1 MRAVI
6 FDCFGVLYVDVSQ
19 AYFAHFP
26 ELSEELH
33 DLNRMADHGFID
45 RNTYIEGVAKLTGVS
60 TRETTEAFAREHRI
74 NQPLI
79 DYIKSTLKPS
89 YKIGLLSNIGR
100 DWMQDF
106 FDQHALHEL
115 FDTVVMSSE
124 EGITKPNP
132 LIFERTAERLGVPAD
147 ECVMIDD
154 IKENCEGARATGM
167 KALLYDT
174 WMTPE
179 VIGKEIQRLGESHA

>member
-26 ELSEELH
+26 ELSVELH

-45 RNTYIEGVAKLTGVS
+45 RNTYIESVAKLTRVS
-60 TRETTEAFAREHRI
+60 LRETTEAFAREHRI
-74 NQPLI
+74 NQPLV
-79 DYIKSTLKPS
+79 DYIRNTLKPS
-89 YKIGLLSNIGR
+89 YKIGLVSNIGR
-100 DWMQDF
+100 DWMRDF

-132 LIFERTAERLGVPAD
+132 LIFERAAERLGVSAD

-154 IKENCEGARATGM
+154 APENCKGAESTGM
-167 KALLYDT
+167 KTILYDPP
-174 WMTPE
+174 MTPE
-179 VIGKEIQRLGESHA
+179 DIGKEIQHLEEFHA